1 MKWLTIGQIV
11 VSLLVIIIILL
22 QNRGAGMSGLFG
34 GSGDIY
40 RTKRGIEKVL
50 FQATIVLLVIFLGT
64 SIASLIINK

>member
-11 VSLLVIIIILL
+11 VSLLVILIILM

-50 FQATIVLLVIFLGT
+50 FQATIVLLLIFLGT
-64 SIASLIINK
+64 SVASLIINK

>member
-64 SIASLIINK
+64 SIANLIVNK

>member
-64 SIASLIINK
+64 SVANLIINK